1 MMDFI
6 KFVNDKTVIVTN
18 PIFSKKAVEQYVEKR
33 PNNRKE
39 KLSTLLQ
46 EKNKD
51 QKTAVTVMNNTNL
64 IIVGLLIEGKN

>member
-1 MMDFI
+1 MLRRDQI
-6 KFVNDKTVIVTN
+6 I
-18 PIFSKKAVEQYVEKR
+18 E
-33 PNNRKE
+33 RKSYE
-39 KLSTLLQ
+39 LLLQ